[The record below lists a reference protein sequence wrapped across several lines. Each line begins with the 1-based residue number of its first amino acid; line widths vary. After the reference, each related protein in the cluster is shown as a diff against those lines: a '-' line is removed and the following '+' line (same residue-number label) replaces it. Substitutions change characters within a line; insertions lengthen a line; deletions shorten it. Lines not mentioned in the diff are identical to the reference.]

1 VTPSLPRAALAGV
14 LAAGAGLAAAE
25 LVAGLLSVRETPVV
39 AVGAA
44 FIDLV
49 PAWMK
54 DLAIQLFGT
63 NDKLVLVL
71 VIVVLLCGLAVGAG
85 IVAARRLGL
94 GLALLVV
101 LAAVAA
107 VAAAT
112 RPNAGIST
120 VLPSL
125 VAGLVAV
132 LVLPFLLKRFVPV
145 RESDT
150 GRRELLLN
158 AGVVALASLVAVGAG
173 RLWLGRRLGLEDA
186 RSALDLPPPPS
197 VRPPGGADL
206 GLKGLSTWQTPNDV
220 FYRIDTALSVPL
232 VDPNE
237 WRLKIHGMVS
247 KPLSLSLADLLARP
261 VVHSWVTL
269 ACVSNEVGGSL
280 VGNALWS
287 GVRVADVLR
296 EAGPLA
302 GADAVKSTSSDG
314 WTCGTPLSV
323 LTDARD
329 SLLAFEMNGAPLP
342 LEHGFPVRMVVPG
355 LYGYV
360 SATKWVVELE
370 VTRFDRFEAY
380 WTPRGW
386 AEQAPIKTASRI
398 DVPRDRASVPAG
410 DVVVAGVAW
419 AQHRGIR
426 AVEVRVDSGPW
437 RPARLAGEPT
447 VESWR
452 QWSFTWVGAE
462 RGAHRLQVRATD
474 AAGETQT
481 SSVAPPAPDG
491 ATGWHTISVDVE

>member
-1 VTPSLPRAALAGV
+1 MTPSLPRAALAGV

-25 LVAGLLSVRETPVV
+25 LLAGLLSVRETPVV

-54 DLAIQLFGT
+54 DLAIQLFGM

-71 VIVVLLCGLAVGAG
+71 VIVVLLGALAVGAG
-85 IVAARRLGL
+85 ILAAQRLGL
-94 GLALLVV
+94 GLAVLVV
-101 LAAVAA
+101 LAAVAS
-107 VAAAT
+107 VAALT

-125 VAGLVAV
+125 AAGFVAV
-132 LVLPFLLKRFVPV
+132 LVLPFLLKRFVPA

-158 AGVVALASLVAVGAG
+158 AGAVALASVVAVGAG

-186 RSALDLPPPPS
+186 REALKLPPPPS
-197 VRPPGGADL
+197 VRPPAGADL
-206 GLKGLSTWQTPNDV
+206 GVAGLATWQTPNDV

-232 VDPNE
+232 VDPNT
-237 WRLKIHGMVS
+237 WRLKIHGMVA
-247 KPLSLSLADLLARP
+247 KPLELSLADLLARP

-314 WTCGTPLSV
+314 WTCGTPLAV

-419 AQHRGIR
+419 AQHRGVR
-426 AVEVRVDSGPW
+426 LVEVRVDEGDW
-437 RPARLAGEPT
+437 QEARLAGEPT
-447 VESWR
+447 VDSWR
-452 QWSFTWVGAE
+452 QWTWVWAGAE

-474 AAGETQT
+474 AEGETQT
-481 SSVAPPAPDG
+481 ASLAPPAPDG
-491 ATGWHTISVDVE
+491 ATGWHTVSVEVE